1 MKYNRKGLDFIIE
14 ELKKNTI
21 IEKSRKNK
29 KDFIRKRKIGPKELI
44 EYNLNKKGLSSKMEK
59 YKFLRITGYK
69 DISSPGLLKQREK
82 LNPEVFV
89 YLNQGTLKLFY
100 NECKDEVKLYK
111 GYVVAAIDGSDFEIP
126 NTKASK
132 KEYSAL
138 MKNEECSRSTVSTMT
153 DVLNGYVLDTLIRPY
168 RTSEIE
174 MEKEH
179 FNNVKKIIKTQ
190 KIIRVKDRNYR
201 CLEDFYYSNKNNEK
215 YVVRLKEGD
224 YKEYTGKMKSNDEE
238 IEIEYQYDRVRYYR
252 KRNPELY
259 KELEKKEPVKIRI
272 VKVKLENGTTEI
284 LATNLEQ
291 NKFSIEDLKEIYS
304 LRWGIET
311 LYHTVKES
319 LKIGSISSSKKTIIE
334 QEILSQMLVYNIVQS
349 FCNEA
354 ESKIQQ
360 EKYKYPMK
368 INKNMAIGMLKEDMI
383 YILMEENEKKRV
395 EMTEELE
402 KKILEYLVPIR
413 KRRNFKRGKQVK
425 NRHHIN
431 KRKSF

>member
-334 QEILSQMLVYNIVQS
+334 QEILSQMLVYYI
-349 FCNEA
+349 
-354 ESKIQQ
+354 
-360 EKYKYPMK
+360 
-368 INKNMAIGMLKEDMI
+368 MLIEI
-383 YILMEENEKKRV
+383 KRFQ
-395 EMTEELE
+395 
-402 KKILEYLVPIR
+402 PI
-413 KRRNFKRGKQVK
+413 FVAYVL
-425 NRHHIN
+425 
-431 KRKSF
+431 FPY

>member
-1 MKYNRKGLDFIIE
+1 MKYNQKGLDFIIE

-138 MKNEECSRSTVSTMT
+138 MKNEECSRATVSTMT

-215 YVVRLKEGD
+215 YVVRLKESD

-238 IEIEYQYDRVRYYR
+238 IEIEYQYDRVRHYR

-272 VKVKLENGTTEI
+272 VKVKLENSTTEI

-354 ESKIQQ
+354 ETKIQQ

>member
-82 LNPEVFV
+82 LNPEVFI

-138 MKNEECSRSTVSTMT
+138 MKNEECSRATVSTMT

-168 RTSEIE
+168 ITSEIE

-319 LKIGSISSSKKTIIE
+319 LKIGSISSSEKTIIE

>member
-82 LNPEVFV
+82 LNPEVFI

-111 GYVVAAIDGSDFEIP
+111 GYVVAAIDRSDFEIP

-138 MKNEECSRSTVSTMT
+138 MKNEECSRATVSTMT

-304 LRWGIET
+304 LKWGIET

>member
-82 LNPEVFV
+82 LNPEVFI

-138 MKNEECSRSTVSTMT
+138 MKNEECSRATVSTMT

-215 YVVRLKEGD
+215 YVVRLKESD

-272 VKVKLENGTTEI
+272 VKVKLENSTTEI

-383 YILMEENEKKRV
+383 YILMEENEKR
-395 EMTEELE
+395 E
-402 KKILEYLVPIR
+402 
-413 KRRNFKRGKQVK
+413 
-425 NRHHIN
+425 
-431 KRKSF
+431 

>member
-1 MKYNRKGLDFIIE
+1 MKYNQKGLDFIIE

-111 GYVVAAIDGSDFEIP
+111 GYVVTAIDGSDFEIP

-138 MKNEECSRSTVSTMT
+138 MKNEECSRATVSTMT

-215 YVVRLKEGD
+215 YVVRLKESD

-238 IEIEYQYDRVRYYR
+238 IEIEYQYDRVRHYR

-272 VKVKLENGTTEI
+272 VKVKLENSTTEI

-291 NKFSIEDLKEIYS
+291 NKFSIEDLKEIYG

-354 ESKIQQ
+354 ETKIQQ

-383 YILMEENEKKRV
+383 YILMEENEKKRI

>member
-82 LNPEVFV
+82 LNPEVFI

-138 MKNEECSRSTVSTMT
+138 MKNEECSRATVSTMT